1 MIILGFACS
10 KDLGLYKNSYTGSY
24 NGTKRDKS
32 WIMYQNAK
40 DTLYEYRFELIPKL
54 NDSVIIKGPGIY
66 QVFMPDSDGYYY
78 DAGWP
83 GNFIEIVLMQIPSVS
98 NTTAKAI
105 VSEFS
110 TLNNLILKLKEDKNC
125 LNNICYT
132 TSKNQKRKISK
143 TSIKNI
149 QDFILV

>member
-1 MIILGFACS
+1 LIVLGFACS

-83 GNFIEIVLMQIPSVS
+83 GNFIEI
-98 NTTAKAI
+98 
-105 VSEFS
+105 
-110 TLNNLILKLKEDKNC
+110 ILRNDSCFYIRRNGGLGGYEEC
-125 LNNICYT
+125 EIIG
-132 TSKNQKRKISK
+132 RKV
-143 TSIKNI
+143 N
-149 QDFILV
+149 